1 MGRSGRLVLNFGPRR
16 LHFEPVGVFKEV
28 GYKFGRYWDVAWMQK
43 PVPRAGVRRPSLGEV
58 PPSMSNHAGF
68 SVRKRIESFGY
79 AIRGMATLLSSQPN
93 AWIHAAATLAVVCLA
108 LTLRLDR
115 LEWALLVTSIAIVWA
130 AEAFN
135 SALEWLCDV
144 ASPEQHPLVEKAKDV
159 AAAAVL
165 IASIAAAIVGCLV
178 MGPPLWAAL
187 SG

>member
-1 MGRSGRLVLNFGPRR
+1 
-16 LHFEPVGVFKEV
+16 
-28 GYKFGRYWDVAWMQK
+28 
-43 PVPRAGVRRPSLGEV
+43 
-58 PPSMSNHAGF
+58 MSNDEAF

-79 AIRGMATLLSSQPN
+79 AIRGVATLLSSQHN

-108 LTLRLDR
+108 LGLRLGR
-115 LEWALLVTSIAIVWA
+115 LEWALLVTAIAMVWA

-144 ASPEQHPLVEKAKDV
+144 ASPEPHPLVQKAKDV

-165 IASIAAAIVGCLV
+165 IVSLAAAIVGCLV

>member
-1 MGRSGRLVLNFGPRR
+1 
-16 LHFEPVGVFKEV
+16 
-28 GYKFGRYWDVAWMQK
+28 MQK
-43 PVPRAGVRRPSLGEV
+43 PVRWPGLDGSRRSSLGEV
-58 PPSMSNHAGF
+58 PPSMSNDEGF
-68 SVRKRIESFGY
+68 SVRKRIQSFGY

-93 AWIHAAATLAVVCLA
+93 AWIHAAATFAVVCLA
-108 LTLRLDR
+108 LALGLDR

-178 MGPPLWAAL
+178 MGPPLWAVL

>member
-1 MGRSGRLVLNFGPRR
+1 
-16 LHFEPVGVFKEV
+16 
-28 GYKFGRYWDVAWMQK
+28 
-43 PVPRAGVRRPSLGEV
+43 
-58 PPSMSNHAGF
+58 MSNDEAF

-79 AIRGMATLLSSQPN
+79 AIRGIATLFSSQHN

-108 LTLRLDR
+108 LSLRLDR
-115 LEWALLVTSIAIVWA
+115 LEWALLVTAIAMVWA

-144 ASPEQHPLVEKAKDV
+144 VSPEHHPLVEKAKDV

-165 IASIAAAIVGCLV
+165 IASLAAAIVGCLV
-178 MGPPLWAAL
+178 MGPPLWAVL

>member
-1 MGRSGRLVLNFGPRR
+1 
-16 LHFEPVGVFKEV
+16 
-28 GYKFGRYWDVAWMQK
+28 
-43 PVPRAGVRRPSLGEV
+43 
-58 PPSMSNHAGF
+58 MSNDEAF

-79 AIRGMATLLSSQPN
+79 AIRGIATLFSSQHN

-108 LTLRLDR
+108 LSLRLDR
-115 LEWALLVTSIAIVWA
+115 LEWALLVTAIAMVWA

-144 ASPEQHPLVEKAKDV
+144 VSPEHHPLVGKAKDV

-165 IASIAAAIVGCLV
+165 IVSLAAAIVGCLV

-187 SG
+187 SAFSVVDR